1 MPKIPKDAVFT
12 GKERS
17 QCGAARSLFCF
28 VAAVALLCF
37 EIRFGDVF
45 FLFRCGS
52 KQSSAPSSSSSS
64 SPLLPFPLANNAFS
78 VVIHER
84 SALEDAPVCLG
95 FLCSLVVSF
104 VY

>member
-1 MPKIPKDAVFT
+1 
-12 GKERS
+12 
-17 QCGAARSLFCF
+17 LFCF

-45 FLFRCGS
+45 FFFRCGS
-52 KQSSAPSSSSSS
+52 KQSLAPSSSSSL
-64 SPLLPFPLANNAFS
+64 LLPFPLANNAFS
-78 VVIHER
+78 VVRHER

-95 FLCSLVVSF
+95 FLCTLLVCV